1 VTVGQHGV
9 VVVATRSGAPAM
21 LDRELGEVM
30 HPVVGPLVESDRLYI
45 GPSRLAARL
54 SEANPARLVLFDV
67 GLGAGSNASLAWK
80 TAVSLPATTRRI
92 EIVSFDRRLDA
103 LRLASDPAHAPAF
116 GLDGRAA
123 SAVRDLLE
131 TGRHEQAGHIW
142 RLVLGELPD
151 VLEGEPAHGA
161 DIVFWDPF
169 SPRANPQ
176 LWTVR
181 AFRALW
187 RACRVGATVH
197 TYSGATATRTAL
209 LLGGFA
215 VGFGEP
221 TGDKAQTTT
230 AAVDARDLLRPLD
243 QRWLQRLARSSAPL
257 PSDAPPDAL
266 GLIPSLPQFSA

>member
-1 VTVGQHGV
+1 
-9 VVVATRSGAPAM
+9 M

-30 HPVVGPLVESDRLYI
+30 HPVVGPLIESERLYI
-45 GPSRLAARL
+45 APSRLAARL
-54 SEANPARLVLFDV
+54 SEPDPSRLVLFDI
-67 GLGAGSNASLAWK
+67 GLGAGSNASLAWR
-80 TAVSLPATTRRI
+80 TAVSLPAARRI
-92 EIVSFDRRLDA
+92 EIVSFDRQLDA
-103 LRLASDPAHAPAF
+103 LRLAADPLHASAF

-131 TGRHEQAGHIW
+131 TGRHEDAGHVW
-142 RLVLGELPD
+142 RLVLGDLPG
-151 VLEGEPAHGA
+151 VLEGEPAHSA

-181 AFRALW
+181 AFRAL
-187 RACRVGATVH
+187 RRTCRSGATVH

-243 QRWLQRLARSSAPL
+243 ERWLERLTRSSAPL
-257 PSDAPPDAL
+257 PSDAPPGAL
-266 GLIPSLPQFSA
+266 GRIPSLPQFSASGRGLT